1 MQRQVVL
8 GFLFVVPLVLAP
20 SASRA
25 TSLAFQGTLTIELL
39 HYGTYTFSGSGTGDS
54 GGAGGPAS
62 IPAGS
67 FVLDT
72 VQMVGPFYLTDL
84 GGICAG
90 GIPLLTPMTPPSCAP
105 NAGGTLGAVSF
116 DGTSGTGAPI
126 ASLYLGTTN
135 TGNSFLEQ
143 PLSVLGVGG
152 TVAGTTPTPATL
164 SLTGNSWQLGT
175 VTVDGVTSGGN
186 PISNSATGFD
196 ARDANG
202 VGTLQLVT
210 GAYFDIVAG
219 TGETVPIV
227 ATLQLEFVPEPSTV
241 ILLGT
246 GVAALAL
253 RGRRARS

>member
-1 MQRQVVL
+1 MARPHRFAL
-8 GFLFVVPLVLAP
+8 PLCLLSLLAVPAAHAIPLDF
-20 SASRA
+20 
-25 TSLAFQGTLTIELL
+25 TGTLTIDVLS
-39 HYGTYTFSGSGTGDS
+39 YGTYTFSGSGTGDS

-72 VQMVGPFYLTDL
+72 VQMVGPVLLTDL

-90 GIPLLTPMTPPSCAP
+90 GIPLPTPMTPPSCAP

-116 DGTSGTGAPI
+116 DGTTGTGAPN
-126 ASLYLGTTN
+126 ASLYFGTTN
-135 TGNSFLEQ
+135 TGNNFLEQ
-143 PLSVLGVGG
+143 PLTVLGVGG
-152 TVAGTTPTPATL
+152 TVAGTTPLAITV
-164 SLTGNSWQLGT
+164 SLTGNPWQLGT
-175 VTVDGVTSGGN
+175 VTANGVVGGN

-210 GAYFDIVAG
+210 GAYFDVFGAQVD
-219 TGETVPIV
+219 TVPIV

-246 GVAALAL
+246 GLAALAL
-253 RGRRARS
+253 RGRRGRS